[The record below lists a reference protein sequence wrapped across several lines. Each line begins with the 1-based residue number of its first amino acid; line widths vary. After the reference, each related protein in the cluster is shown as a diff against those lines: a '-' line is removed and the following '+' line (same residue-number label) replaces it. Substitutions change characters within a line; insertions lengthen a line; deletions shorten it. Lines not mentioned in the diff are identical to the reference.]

1 MVIIIKSKFRS
12 IRQAVQSSMDR
23 QFLTVVFES
32 LYLHITIIIDEAILI
47 NFVSQEA
54 FVLIS
59 KKIYLER
66 LAEVTCL
73 VFMSYSIYEG

>member
-1 MVIIIKSKFRS
+1 MVTIIKSKFRS

-23 QFLTVVFES
+23 QLLTVVFES
-32 LYLHITIIIDEAILI
+32 LYLHITIIIDEEILI
-47 NFVSQEA
+47 DFVSQEA
-54 FVLIS
+54 FVLIG

-73 VFMSYSIYEG
+73 VFMSYSIHEG

>member
-1 MVIIIKSKFRS
+1 
-12 IRQAVQSSMDR
+12 MDR
-23 QFLTVVFES
+23 KLLTVVFES

-59 KKIYLER
+59 KKIYLEG